1 MTIKNKGNT
10 LQGEPRDTMA
20 WVEEKRFIQTRIKQG
35 PVEGKRSWR
44 REDLY
49 DRGYPGKRCR

>member
-1 MTIKNKGNT
+1 MTLEKPGNT
-10 LQGEPRDTMA
+10 HQGEPWDTRA
-20 WVEEKRFIQTRIKQG
+20 WVEEKRFIQIRIKQG
-35 PVEGKRSWR
+35 PVEGKRTWG